1 MWETYRLGRRRP
13 NVFNFAGELPTD
25 WRICRRGRAGCNTRA
40 SNGLAMRMNRF
51 IPERSAEVFLL
62 VAIKRRRDLVR
73 Q

>member
-1 MWETYRLGRRRP
+1 
-13 NVFNFAGELPTD
+13 
-25 WRICRRGRAGCNTRA
+25 
-40 SNGLAMRMNRF
+40 MRMNRF